1 MLLVVGGSGF
11 IGSNFI
17 LRNINRTKIINF
29 DALTYAGN
37 PENLSTCA
45 QHENYFF
52 EHGSICDAE
61 LVQDIVNKYKPDA
74 IINFAAESHVDRSI
88 RDPSRFIETNITGTF
103 NLLQAS
109 LTYWR
114 SLEKPESNNFRFF
127 QVSTDEVFG
136 SLGKNDPPF
145 TEESNYEPNS
155 PYSASKASGDHL
167 VRSFFQTYGLPT
179 LISNCS
185 NNYGPFQFPEKLIP
199 LVIHCC
205 EQRKAIPVYGDG
217 KQIRDWIFV
226 SDHCSALEKVL
237 ADGDPGEVYLV
248 GGNEEKTN
256 LGVISAICAFFDE
269 QRPQTD
275 FSYSDLITFVD
286 DRPGHDRRYAV
297 SSAKTNR
304 ALGWVALETFATGLA
319 KTVNWYLEHPKW
331 VENVV
336 SEEYRGWVEEQYG

>member
-275 FSYSDLITFVD
+275 FSYSDLITFVFEV
-286 DRPGHDRRYAV
+286 R
-297 SSAKTNR
+297 
-304 ALGWVALETFATGLA
+304 F
-319 KTVNWYLEHPKW
+319 
-331 VENVV
+331 
-336 SEEYRGWVEEQYG
+336 